1 MSRTPPQS
9 KKASLLGRK
18 RRIEYLARHLEVL
31 EVNELDA
38 LKKAVNVL
46 EKVLGQW
53 M

>member
-1 MSRTPPQS
+1 VCATR
-9 KKASLLGRK
+9 KGVRLLQRGRK

-31 EVNELDA
+31 ENNELET

-53 M
+53 V